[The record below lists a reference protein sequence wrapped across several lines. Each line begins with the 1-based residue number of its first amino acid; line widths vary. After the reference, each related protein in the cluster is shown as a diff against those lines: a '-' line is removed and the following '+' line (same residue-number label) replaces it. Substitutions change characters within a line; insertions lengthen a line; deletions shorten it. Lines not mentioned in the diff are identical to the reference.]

1 MLDSK
6 SKIGLTQ
13 MCSYYKMFSG
23 LRQNDKSAWEGYPP
37 KLPQNG
43 LMI

>member
-6 SKIGLTQ
+6 SKMDLTQ
-13 MCSYYKMFSG
+13 MCSYYRMLSR
-23 LRQNDKSAWEGYPP
+23 LRQNGKSAWEGYPP

-43 LMI
+43 LII